1 MLPKIIIYVPGFYG
15 DVEIIPHVVWILG
28 KQREEIREYV
38 SLTPGLSCRA
48 REKKGASYINIGT
61 CVKFLHTTK
70 HFRLLAEG
78 YITGTIMFLMRHV
91 RATLSLL
98 LATMRLCRLLLLK

>member
-38 SLTPGLSCRA
+38 SFTPGLSCRA

-61 CVKFLHTTK
+61 CVKFPWEPAH
-70 HFRLLAEG
+70 
-78 YITGTIMFLMRHV
+78 Y
-91 RATLSLL
+91 
-98 LATMRLCRLLLLK
+98 